1 MMFLTL
7 DQFARW
13 LILEVEP
20 GRPDLL
26 DFLQSRIG
34 WPRQEVTLEQAGTA
48 VGLTR
53 ERVRQI
59 EARAISKLQNHN
71 GFFDQGLLDRAVD
84 EVMDVETYDDVAQ
97 VLRRAGLLE
106 SDYWTTKDFDSLV
119 STVGNPSVKL
129 RWSELKQSFMN
140 YDATITKA
148 EGLIK
153 ELRDLNG
160 FILRATLSLADPS
173 IDLNDQRLIDG
184 LRQRLFGLAIT
195 DHLIMAPKT
204 ERARIR
210 RVLAEQLLL
219 APGNKLYSREAFD
232 GVDRDLRGRGKRAR
246 GEASD
251 VMKCVA
257 VIFKEFSY
265 LEVSDEIQLHSI
277 SPEEPDS
284 DVIWRRM
291 VSYLQTTPHKAAHI
305 YDLLSFCIDECIKVT
320 TAQHDALYGPGL
332 RSDEHIFYI
341 VGHEPSAIIKSELA
355 ASAELRYR
363 RIGDY
368 ISYDSITR
376 SGSLQINPVWIRSG
390 MWYISVEFS
399 AAIGGKPTLRCG
411 MCGAGVS
418 YPMVR
423 ETRNDV
429 VRVPSDFVNH
439 LVENH
444 RVGAMRNVQ
453 FRIAGDTILFF

>member
-1 MMFLTL
+1 MFLTL

-20 GRPDLL
+20 GRPDLV

-59 EARAISKLQNHN
+59 EARAMSKLQQQNE
-71 GFFDQGLLDRAVD
+71 FFDQGLLDRAVD
-84 EVMDVETYDDVAQ
+84 EVLDVETYDDVARA
-97 VLRRAGLLE
+97 LRHAGLLE
-106 SDYWTTKDFDSLV
+106 SDYWTTKDFDSLI

-129 RWSELKQSFMN
+129 RWRELKQNFTN
-140 YDATITKA
+140 YDATLTKA
-148 EGLIK
+148 EDLIK

-160 FILRATLSLADPS
+160 IILKSTLSLADPS
-173 IDLNDQRLIDG
+173 IDWSDQRLVDG

-195 DHLIMAPKT
+195 DQLIMAPKT

-210 RVLAEQLLL
+210 RVLTEQLLL
-219 APGNKLYSREAFD
+219 APGNKLHSREAFD

-251 VMKCVA
+251 VMECIA
-257 VIFKEFSY
+257 LLFTEFSY
-265 LEVSDEIQLHSI
+265 LEHSDEIQLHALN
-277 SPEEPDS
+277 PEEPS
-284 DVIWRRM
+284 SNVIWRRM
-291 VSYLQTTPHKAAHI
+291 VTYLQTTPHKAAHI
-305 YDLLSFCIDECIKVT
+305 YDLLSFCIDEGIKVT
-320 TAQHDALYGPGL
+320 TAQHDVLYGPGL
-332 RSDEHIFYI
+332 RSDEHVFYI

-363 RIGDY
+363 RIGEY

-376 SGSLQINPVWIRSG
+376 SGSLQINPVWVRSG

-411 MCGAGVS
+411 MCAAGVS
-418 YPMVR
+418 YPMGR
-423 ETRNDV
+423 EARSDA
-429 VRVPSDFVNH
+429 VRVPSEFVNH
-439 LVENH
+439 LVESH
-444 RVGAMRNVQ
+444 RVGAMRNVK